1 MKGKP
6 RKKDNSSKKPST
18 SSIPSLNKEDGAINE
33 LTSQA
38 FIAFLREQAHERV
51 KAKKNLD
58 SLNATILEF
67 LNSFILIGYDDEG
80 TPVKMI
86 SAHNQQ
92 EADSLATLL
101 NKFFVSSNYRQ
112 NDNDSAAEDGGE

>member
-6 RKKDNSSKKPST
+6 RKKDENYKTPST
-18 SSIPSLNKEDGAINE
+18 SSAPSVKKEDNAINE
-33 LTSQA
+33 LTGQA

-80 TPVKMI
+80 TPVKII

-112 NDNDSAAEDGGE
+112 SDNDSAEDGGE

>member
-1 MKGKP
+1 MKGKS
-6 RKKDNSSKKPST
+6 RKKDDNSKKPST
-18 SSIPSLNKEDGAINE
+18 SGIPAVKKEDGVINE

-38 FIAFLREQAHERV
+38 FLAFLKEQVHERA

-67 LNSFILIGYDDEG
+67 LNCFILIGYDDEG

-101 NKFFVSSNYRQ
+101 NKFFVNSNYRHSD
-112 NDNDSAAEDGGE
+112 NDNSEDAGE